1 MAGKYSS
8 QTVRLVAHMDGAVD
22 EEMLKKAVDATRQR
36 FPYLC
41 VRLCIVLDAQG
52 AERYAYEDNPLPWV
66 LTRGQQQRALLG
78 EASNNHLIAFAWW
91 DDCIALDFFY
101 SLTDGTGAYRVLRTL
116 LYEYCRRHYDRSLS
130 PEGIMVAG
138 DVIDEAEYT
147 DPATLPRP
155 EKLFQ
160 QPATEKPQTL
170 NLYADALSPLRQD
183 KKEAV
188 HIVVAE
194 EQLMKQVHG
203 CGASPASWFAI
214 VLARVVSSLHPDGGT
229 PTVSL
234 AVNLRKGTGTPQ
246 AHHPMVGAIYL
257 PLRKDMLDWTLS
269 EQVSEFRRMIAQQ
282 TSSDNLQ
289 AYYWSLQDQMNQL
302 EQVPSSATRHEL
314 LTQAHAMMRQ
324 AASFT
329 VSYVGKAAMGAAER
343 YIREIRTE
351 GNSPLALLV
360 EVSAAGG
367 TFCISFIQQ
376 FATDVYLDAF
386 LNELGR
392 MGLNY
397 EIVARHPLST
407 APIEDFRKNSEVKK
421 TNTSKEVD

>member
-1 MAGKYSS
+1 MAGKYSC

-22 EEMLKKAVDATRQR
+22 EEMLKEAVYATRKR
-36 FPYLC
+36 YPYLC

-66 LTRGQQQRALLG
+66 LTRGQQQIALLG

-130 PEGIMVAG
+130 PEG
-138 DVIDEAEYT
+138 
-147 DPATLPRP
+147 
-155 EKLFQ
+155 
-160 QPATEKPQTL
+160 
-170 NLYADALSPLRQD
+170 
-183 KKEAV
+183 
-188 HIVVAE
+188 
-194 EQLMKQVHG
+194 
-203 CGASPASWFAI
+203 
-214 VLARVVSSLHPDGGT
+214 GT

-269 EQVSEFRRMIAQQ
+269 EQTAEFRRMIAQQ

-392 MGLNY
+392 MGLSY

-407 APIEDFRKNSEVKK
+407 APIEDFRKNSKMEKQIHRRK
-421 TNTSKEVD
+421 

>member
-1 MAGKYSS
+1 
-8 QTVRLVAHMDGAVD
+8 
-22 EEMLKKAVDATRQR
+22 
-36 FPYLC
+36 
-41 VRLCIVLDAQG
+41 
-52 AERYAYEDNPLPWV
+52 
-66 LTRGQQQRALLG
+66 
-78 EASNNHLIAFAWW
+78 
-91 DDCIALDFFY
+91 
-101 SLTDGTGAYRVLRTL
+101 
-116 LYEYCRRHYDRSLS
+116 
-130 PEGIMVAG
+130 
-138 DVIDEAEYT
+138 
-147 DPATLPRP
+147 
-155 EKLFQ
+155 
-160 QPATEKPQTL
+160 
-170 NLYADALSPLRQD
+170 
-183 KKEAV
+183 
-188 HIVVAE
+188 
-194 EQLMKQVHG
+194 
-203 CGASPASWFAI
+203 
-214 VLARVVSSLHPDGGT
+214 
-229 PTVSL
+229 
-234 AVNLRKGTGTPQ
+234 
-246 AHHPMVGAIYL
+246 MVGAIYL

-269 EQVSEFRRMIAQQ
+269 EQTAEFRRMIAQQ

-360 EVSAAGG
+360 EVSATGG

-392 MGLNY
+392 MGLSY

-407 APIEDFRKNSEVKK
+407 APIEDFRKNSKMEKQIHRRK
-421 TNTSKEVD
+421 